1 MLKEIQ
7 QNTPTTRLEIVA
19 VFAQLKG
26 TKTSYRVETKYKV
39 NGLFCLRPI
48 TGEPYKYLLLTAE
61 QIRASFALHPQFALV
76 TTC

>member
-1 MLKEIQ
+1 MLQEIQ
-7 QNTPTTRLEIVA
+7 QNTPVTRLEIVA
-19 VFAQLKG
+19 VFARLKG
-26 TKTSYRVETKYKV
+26 TKASYQIETRYKV

-61 QIRASFALHPQFALV
+61 QIHARFTLHPQCTLV